1 MRYRKKPLEI
11 EAIQWTGNNTNQ
23 IKEFSQNNVYI
34 KEPLDFDGKSMGFLI
49 IATGDA
55 RYTANIGD
63 YIIKGINN
71 ELYVCKNDIFHITY
85 ELVEEDVIKRI

>member
-11 EAIQWTGNNTNQ
+11 EAIQW
-23 IKEFSQNNVYI
+23 
-34 KEPLDFDGKSMGFLI
+34 
-49 IATGDA
+49 TGDA

-85 ELVEEDVIKRI
+85 ELVEEDVVKRI

>member
-23 IKEFSQNNVYI
+23 IKEFSQNKVYI

-71 ELYVCKNDIFHITY
+71 EFYVCKNDIFHITY
-85 ELVEEDVIKRI
+85 EVVEEDVVKRI